1 MNQTA
6 VYVISLPW
14 AKQRRDRISAQL
26 ESLGIKYEI
35 VDAIDGNFLSPYDLL
50 RHKMHL
56 ISKFKSRLLTPG
68 EQGATLSHH
77 KIYELMIKR
86 NDKHAL
92 ILEDDVLIDEKIKLL
107 LDNPGKLT
115 LQWNI
120 CYLGYFHDTLGKP
133 FFRAA
138 QYPIDLWGSKQ
149 LKLPNKQS
157 KQVKQSG
164 RKLRVGKFILRP
176 RGAFGYMLTQ
186 KAARLLL
193 QKQTT
198 RRAALIADR
207 ALSNAA
213 IPGLVGI
220 APALITHDNSQVEEC
235 ITLRPSSNFEYW
247 TLNRDLNRM
256 GGLAIRLVPFLK
268 PFIYLCRDI
277 LRRCRATCIF
287 LISRQYNR
295 FRRDYE
301 V

>member
-1 MNQTA
+1 MNQTV

-14 AKQRRDRISAQL
+14 AKQRRDRISSQL
-26 ESLGIKYEI
+26 ASLGIKYEI

-77 KIYELMIKR
+77 KVYELMIKR

-92 ILEDDVLIDEKIKLL
+92 ILEDDVLIDERIKLL
-107 LDNPGKLT
+107 LDNPGKLP

-149 LKLPNKQS
+149 LKSPNKQS
-157 KQVKQSG
+157 KQAKQSEQSGQSGQAG

-198 RRAALIADR
+198 RGAALSADR

-220 APALITHDNSQVEEC
+220 APALITHDDSQVGE
-235 ITLRPSSNFEYW
+235 
-247 TLNRDLNRM
+247 
-256 GGLAIRLVPFLK
+256 
-268 PFIYLCRDI
+268 CRDI
-277 LRRCRATCIF
+277 LMRCRATCLF